1 MLFKLSIKNMKKSL
15 KDYAIYF
22 ITLVLGVAVF
32 YMFNSLDSQ
41 EAMLQVSSST
51 KQMIQLMIN
60 MLSMVSVFIAV
71 ILGLLIVYA
80 NNFLINR
87 RKKEFGIYMTLGMG
101 KRQISKILFIETIFV
116 GIISLAI
123 GLVLGIFAS
132 QFMSILVAKL
142 FQADMS
148 KFEFVFSKD
157 ACIKTC
163 IYFAVMY
170 LAVLLFNAFTI
181 SRYKLINLLTAVKK
195 NEQIKMKNP
204 IVCIIVF
211 IIAAVGLGYAYWMV
225 TKGIFSM
232 KDINETTRAIGLSV
246 LIGVIGTILT
256 FWSFSGLILK
266 LVQAKRSTYLKG
278 TNMFV
283 LRQLHNKI
291 NTTVISMSVICLMLF
306 MTITALS
313 SSIALKNSMQADV
326 EKMTPVDLNLCKTAY
341 LPEKTVDSNG
351 KEISYTKELRED
363 SQKAISYTLTE
374 NGFDMKNLKDVIEVP
389 IYEKDG
395 FTWEET
401 LGKTSNP
408 IKEQYPRMKLD
419 TLEQIMKLS
428 DYNKIAKLYG
438 NEQYSLKE
446 DEYIIVCNYEG
457 IANIRNFGLRE
468 NTIINLNGK
477 EYKPKYN
484 ECKDGFIQIST
495 SKTNVGIIL
504 VPDSCNLGKKEQKLW
519 FLAANYNAKTD
530 EEKEQIGKMFTRD
543 ESNLLQK
550 LNSQNSTLE
559 GETKISIIESSVG
572 LSIII
577 VFIAIYLGIIF
588 LIASCAILAL
598 KQLTESSDNKQRY
611 VILRKIGCDEKMIN
625 QALFRQIGIFFGL
638 PLVLAIIHSIFGIQF
653 AMSIFETLASKEQL
667 LPSIIVTA
675 IVIGIIYGCYF
686 LATYIGSKNIIKDE
700 E

>member
-1 MLFKLSIKNMKKSL
+1 MLFKLSIKNIKKSF

-22 ITLVLGVAVF
+22 ITLVLSVAVF

-60 MLSMVSVFIAV
+60 MLGMVSIFIAV

-101 KRQISKILFIETIFV
+101 KGQISKILFIETIFV

-157 ACIKTC
+157 ACVKTC

-170 LAVLLFNAFTI
+170 VAVLLFNAFTI

-204 IVCIIVF
+204 IACIIVF

-232 KDINETTRAIGLSV
+232 KDINETTRAVGISV
-246 LIGVIGTILT
+246 LLGVVGTILM

-313 SSIALKNSMQADV
+313 SSFALKNSMQADV
-326 EKMTPVDLNLCKTAY
+326 EKMTPVDLNLYKTAY
-341 LPEKTVDSNG
+341 LPEQTVDSNG
-351 KEISYTKELRED
+351 NEIYSKELQED
-363 SQKAISYTLTE
+363 SKRCISYTLTQ
-374 NGFDMKNLKDVIEVP
+374 NGFDMNNLKDVIEVP
-389 IYEKDG
+389 IYLLDG
-395 FTWEET
+395 VTWETT
-401 LGKTSNP
+401 LGKALSQ
-408 IKEQYPRMKLD
+408 IKKQFPMMKLD
-419 TLEQIMKLS
+419 TPEQVMKIS

-438 NEQYSLKE
+438 NEQYSLE
-446 DEYIIVCNYEG
+446 DDEYIIICNYEN
-457 IANIRNFGLRE
+457 ISNIRNLGLKE
-468 NTIINLNGK
+468 NTVINLKGK
-477 EYKPKYN
+477 NYKPKYN

-495 SKTNVGIIL
+495 SETNVGIIL
-504 VPDSCNLGKKEQKLW
+504 VPDNCNCSEKEQKLW
-519 FLAANYNAKTD
+519 FLVANYNAKTD
-530 EEKEQIGKMFTRD
+530 EEKEQIEKILTSD
-543 ESNLLQK
+543 ESSLVQK
-550 LNSQNSTLE
+550 LNNENNTL
-559 GETKISIIESSVG
+559 GGITKISIIESSVG
-572 LSIII
+572 LSTII

-598 KQLTESSDNKQRY
+598 KQLTESSDNRQRY
-611 VILRKIGCDEKMIN
+611 IILRKIGCDEKMIN

>member
-1 MLFKLSIKNMKKSL
+1 MLFKLSIKNMKKSF

-51 KQMIQLMIN
+51 KQMIKLMIN
-60 MLSMVSVFIAV
+60 MLSMVSVFIAIV
-71 ILGLLIVYA
+71 LGLLIVYA

-101 KRQISKILFIETIFV
+101 KRQISKILLIETIFV
-116 GIISLAI
+116 GIISLVI

-148 KFEFVFSKD
+148 KFEFVFSKN

-170 LAVLLFNAFTI
+170 LAVLFFNAFTL
-181 SRYKLINLLTAVKK
+181 SRYKLINLLTAIKK
-195 NEQIKMKNP
+195 NEKIKMKNP

-211 IIAAVGLGYAYWMV
+211 IFATIGLGYAYWMV
-225 TKGIFSM
+225 TKGIFKM
-232 KDINETTRAIGLSV
+232 TNADDTTKAVGISV
-246 LIGVIGTILT
+246 LIGIIGTVLV
-256 FWSFSGLILK
+256 FWSFSGLVLR
-266 LVQAKRSTYLKG
+266 LVQAKKSIYLKG

-313 SSIALKNSMQADV
+313 SSIALKNSMQADI
-326 EKMTPVDLNLCKTAY
+326 EKMTPVDLNLYKTAN
-341 LPEKTVDSNG
+341 LPEQAVDSNG
-351 KEISYTKELRED
+351 NEIYTQELQQD
-363 SQKAISYTLTE
+363 SKKCISYTLTQ
-374 NGFDMKNLKDVIEVP
+374 NGFDMNNLKDVIEAP
-389 IYEKDG
+389 IYILDG
-395 FTWEET
+395 LTWETT
-401 LGKTSNP
+401 LGKALP
-408 IKEQYPRMKLD
+408 QVKKQFPMMKLE
-419 TLEQIMKLS
+419 TPEQIMKIS

-438 NEQYSLKE
+438 NEQYSLE
-446 DEYIIVCNYEG
+446 DDEYIIICNYEN
-457 IANIRNFGLRE
+457 IANIRNLGLKE
-468 NTIINLNGK
+468 SSVINLNGK

-495 SKTNVGIIL
+495 SHTNVGIIL
-504 VPDSCNLGKKEQKLW
+504 VPDSCNLGEKEQNLW

-530 EEKEQIGKMFTRD
+530 DEKKIIEENFSRED
-543 ESNLLQK
+543 SSLVQK
-550 LNSQNSTLE
+550 LNNKKSTLE
-559 GETKISIIESSVG
+559 GESKISIIEASVG
-572 LSIII
+572 LSTII

-611 VILRKIGCDEKMIN
+611 IILRKIGCDEKMIN
-625 QALFRQIGIFFGL
+625 QALFRQIGIFFVL
-638 PLVLAIIHSIFGIQF
+638 PLLLAIIHSIFGIQF
-653 AMSIFETLASKEQL
+653 AMSIFETMASKKQL
-667 LPSIIVTA
+667 LPSVIATA
-675 IVIGIIYGCYF
+675 ITISVIYGGYF

>member
-313 SSIALKNSMQADV
+313 SSIALKNSMQADI

-351 KEISYTKELRED
+351 KEIPYTKELRED

-543 ESNLLQK
+543 ESNLLQN

>member
-1 MLFKLSIKNMKKSL
+1 MLFKLSIKNMKKSF

-51 KQMIQLMIN
+51 KQMIKLMIN

-71 ILGLLIVYA
+71 VLGLLIVYA

-101 KRQISKILFIETIFV
+101 KRQISKILLIETVFV

-123 GLVLGIFAS
+123 GLILGIFAS

-148 KFEFVFSKD
+148 KFEFVFSKN

-170 LAVLLFNAFTI
+170 LAVLFFNAFTI
-181 SRYKLINLLTAVKK
+181 SKNKLINLLTAVKK
-195 NEQIKMKNP
+195 NEKIKMKNP

-211 IIAAVGLGYAYWMV
+211 ILAAVGLGYAYWMV
-225 TKGIFSM
+225 TKGIFKM
-232 KDINETTRAIGLSV
+232 TNADETTRAVGISV
-246 LIGVIGTILT
+246 LIGIIGTVLV
-256 FWSFSGLILK
+256 FWSFSSLLLR
-266 LVQAKRSTYLKG
+266 LVQAKKSIYLKG

-291 NTTVISMSVICLMLF
+291 NTTVISISVICLMLF

-313 SSIALKNSMQADV
+313 SSIALKNSMQADI
-326 EKMTPVDLNLCKTAY
+326 EKMTPVDLNLYKTAN
-341 LPEKTVDSNG
+341 LPEQTVDSNG
-351 KEISYTKELRED
+351 NEMYKKELQED
-363 SQKAISYTLTE
+363 SKKCISYTLTQ
-374 NGFDMKNLKDVIEVP
+374 NGFDMNNLKDVIEAP
-389 IYEKDG
+389 IYMLDG
-395 FTWEET
+395 LTWKTT
-401 LGKTSNP
+401 LGESLPQVKKQFP
-408 IKEQYPRMKLD
+408 MMKLE
-419 TLEQIMKLS
+419 TPEQIMKIS

-438 NEQYSLKE
+438 NEQYSLE
-446 DEYIIVCNYEG
+446 DDEYIIICNYEN
-457 IANIRNFGLRE
+457 IANIRNLGLKE
-468 NTIINLNGK
+468 NTVINLK
-477 EYKPKYN
+477 EKNYKPKYN
-484 ECKDGFIQIST
+484 ECKDGFVQIST
-495 SKTNVGIIL
+495 SHTNVGIIL
-504 VPDSCNLGKKEQKLW
+504 VPDSCNLGEKDQQLW

-530 EEKEQIGKMFTRD
+530 DEKKEIEKIFSRED
-543 ESNLLQK
+543 SSLVQK
-550 LNSQNSTLE
+550 LNNKNSTLD
-559 GETKISIIESSVG
+559 GESKISIVEASVG
-572 LSIII
+572 LSTII

-611 VILRKIGCDEKMIN
+611 IILRKIGCDEKMIN
-625 QALFRQIGIFFGL
+625 QALIRQIGIFFVL
-638 PLVLAIIHSIFGIQF
+638 PLLLAIIHSIFGIQF
-653 AMSIFETLASKEQL
+653 AMSIFELLASKEQL
-667 LPSIIVTA
+667 LPSVIATV
-675 IVIGIIYGCYF
+675 IVIGVIYGCYF
-686 LATYIGSKNIIKDE
+686 LATYIGSKNIIKE
-700 E
+700 EE